1 MSRNRNQPGGSK
13 RRKRIKRALAHRDG
27 ARCWYCATEFGP
39 ELAGATVDHLIPHT
53 LLRTWMLAAL
63 VLACEPCN
71 QAKADRLPQEV
82 LRPRFAPGLV
92 PVADA
97 AAA

>member
-1 MSRNRNQPGGSK
+1 MSKNRNTPGGSQ
-13 RRKRIKRALAHRDG
+13 RRKRIKRALARRDG
-27 ARCWYCATEFGP
+27 ACCWYCAGDFGP
-39 ELAGATVDHLIPHT
+39 ELEGATVDHLIPHT

-71 QAKADRLPQEV
+71 RAKADRLPQEV

-92 PVADA
+92 PVGADA
-97 AAA
+97 AA